1 MAHEQWTAVDRYITD
16 LLVADDSVLDEAL
29 KASAA
34 AGLPE
39 IHVTPNQGKF
49 LQLLATICGARSI
62 LEIGTLGGYST
73 IWLARGMPAGGRLIT
88 LEYDP
93 RYAEVARTNIA
104 KAALPAVVEV
114 RVGRALD
121 TLPRLAAEGIAP
133 FDFIFIDADKEGYPN
148 YFTWALRLSRK
159 DTVIIADNVVRK
171 GAVVDADSA
180 DSRVQGVR
188 RMNALIANEPRVSAT
203 TIQTV
208 GAKGYDGFMIA
219 VVTAGE

>member
-1 MAHEQWTAVDRYITD
+1 
-16 LLVADDSVLDEAL
+16 
-29 KASAA
+29 
-34 AGLPE
+34 
-39 IHVTPNQGKF
+39 
-49 LQLLATICGARSI
+49 
-62 LEIGTLGGYST
+62 
-73 IWLARGMPAGGRLIT
+73 MPAGGRLIT

-188 RMNALIANEPRVSAT
+188 RMNALIAGLRRLHDCGRHGRRIGADPSKTPAPRPTWRAPAAAMRSRS
-203 TIQTV
+203 
-208 GAKGYDGFMIA
+208 GSDHR
-219 VVTAGE
+219 